1 MSDEE
6 LAASLD
12 EKPAA
17 ARKGPACS
25 VPAALARL
33 AVRVPKSAARLVE
46 LVDDDQVPPRWL
58 AERFVAAGEP
68 MKDYTIRRHRR
79 RGHANGCG
87 CSA

>member
-1 MSDEE
+1 MSDDQ
-6 LAASLD
+6 LAASL
-12 EKPAA
+12 EIEPGAVK
-17 ARKGPACS
+17 KGPPCS
-25 VPAALARL
+25 VASALARL
-33 AVRVPKSAARLVE
+33 STRVPKSAERLLE

-87 CSA
+87 CST